1 MTEKSIKRFA
11 AVQYGSLT
19 FEEVVI
25 PCAFGG
31 QPGSFTAFIMVE
43 GICSGLGIDAGAEV
57 ARIQGEELLTDGLYM
72 VPFTYVDKNGRPA
85 AADFHAI
92 TLSRFHTWLGMIPSN
107 IVPDMEKRDKLRV
120 MKAEL
125 VDVLYGYFGRPLL
138 PPDMR
143 AEEDAYLSDT
153 ARSFYK
159 ELEEASQLPG
169 KVNALEQEYEQLRGK
184 VEGLIIR
191 LDEIEG
197 DDKIGVDQQQWLRA
211 MIDILARRYQEK
223 HGQGTYAEVEERLK
237 QEYDFRYY
245 RSVKKNTWPAL
256 VRDCIQTHYL
266 LFGRATRLPPVFE
279 KALKDISQDSLF

>member
-1 MTEKSIKRFA
+1 MAETPTKRFT

-31 QPGSFTAFIMVE
+31 QPGSFTAFIMIE
-43 GICSGLGIDAGAEV
+43 GICGGLGIDPAVEI
-57 ARIQGEELLTDGLYM
+57 ARIQSEELLADGLYM
-72 VPFTYVDKNGRPA
+72 VPFTYVDERGKPA
-85 AADFHAI
+85 ASDFHAI
-92 TLSRFHTWLGMIPSN
+92 TLSRFHTWLGMIPSSS
-107 IVPDMEKRDKLRV
+107 VPDPAKREKLRT
-120 MKAEL
+120 MTAEL

-153 ARSFYK
+153 ARSFYQG
-159 ELEEASQLPG
+159 LEEASQLPG
-169 KVNALEQEYEQLRGK
+169 KVNALEKEYQKLRGQ
-184 VEGLIIR
+184 VEGLVVR

-211 MIDILARRYQEK
+211 MFDILGRRYQEK
-223 HGQGTYAEVEERLK
+223 HGQGTYAEVEERMK
-237 QEYDFRYY
+237 RQYDFRFY
-245 RSVKKNTWPAL
+245 RSVKKSVWPAL
-256 VRDCIQTHYL
+256 VRDCIQTHYM